1 LNNSLLKTAA
11 RKFGRQPDL
20 KEDKMLIPHG
30 AHVMVV
36 DGAKMAL
43 FRNSGKDFAPHLD
56 LVEEKEK
63 HTPRTSSLG
72 SDKPGRGFQ
81 SMGSERAAYETSDFH
96 QLAEDAFAAEAA
108 ERLASLLKG
117 GKERAVLVAAPRAL
131 GVMRK
136 NLKPAVRARLIA
148 EIDKDYA
155 GRSAAEITQMLGS
168 LEH

>member
-1 LNNSLLKTAA
+1 
-11 RKFGRQPDL
+11 
-20 KEDKMLIPHG
+20 MLIPHG

-56 LVEEKEK
+56 LVEEKER
-63 HTPRTSSLG
+63 HSPRTSRLG
-72 SDKPGRGFQ
+72 SDSPGRGFQ
-81 SMGSERAAYETSDFH
+81 SMGSERAAYETTDLH
-96 QLAEDAFAAEAA
+96 QLQEDRFATEAA
-108 ERLASLLKG
+108 ERLVTLLVGDKD
-117 GKERAVLVAAPRAL
+117 RAVLVAAPRTL

-136 NLKPAVRARLIA
+136 KMKPEIQARLIA

-168 LEH
+168 YER

>member
-1 LNNSLLKTAA
+1 
-11 RKFGRQPDL
+11 
-20 KEDKMLIPHG
+20 MLIPHG

-63 HTPRTSSLG
+63 STPRTSRLG

-81 SMGSERAAYETSDFH
+81 SMGSVRAVYETTDLH
-96 QLAEDAFAAEAA
+96 QLDEDAFVTEAA
-108 ERLASLLKG
+108 ARLRALLTEDKQ
-117 GKERAVLVAAPRAL
+117 RAILIAAPHAL

-136 NLKPAVRARLIA
+136 NLGPQLRARLIA
-148 EIDKDYA
+148 EIDKDFA
-155 GRSAAEITQMLGS
+155 GRTAAEITQMIGNH
-168 LEH
+168 ER